1 MITDEMIGRIQMGM
15 VRTHGNQ
22 DAHGESDPREARQ
35 WLGVIAFVGGYP
47 AGGVLDRVATSPIGE
62 GVG

>member
-1 MITDEMIGRIQMGM
+1 MGM